1 MEEYYNESDF
11 EEFTEFFD
19 QPTFISLD
27 EFLKSLN
34 YVLKEK
40 ESVCDFH
47 LVMTHIKKIS
57 TESYSILKKLTDYNR
72 TLSVYFCI
80 FI

>member
-1 MEEYYNESDF
+1 MEEYYNESHF

-40 ESVCDFH
+40 KSVCDFH